1 MDEIKPKG
9 SDFRARYSLKRSNAY
24 LLLASILMELED
36 DYRTRLVLYET
47 WKSGEFTYESR
58 LALRLS
64 RWYTSTRKLEESS
77 S

>member
-47 WKSGEFTYESR
+47 
-58 LALRLS
+58 
-64 RWYTSTRKLEESS
+64 
-77 S
+77 